1 MSNTKESSIVAF
13 AAALTTAVV
22 VTAITSHTLTRRNEE
37 KKQRVMVARQYQRDK
52 LLKEKTTEARLKN
65 EEPPSGLLLP
75 DTRLDKVYLWECEDL
90 RKRFPMANVENTMK
104 CRPNPVPVMR
114 SPILRKSSSS
124 PHPSEN
130 DLAGSGHSF
139 NGTEEAVVP
148 HMTNYNKLISDHEC
162 ILGEIVRKP
171 NGSTQTISYMR
182 AGPRKFLHFDPADVN
197 AAIVTCGGL
206 CPGLNNVIREITKTL
221 HQIYGIDGKVW
232 GIQGMCRVS
241 WIYRSVSYCVRGSID
256 VPDVWHK

>member
-1 MSNTKESSIVAF
+1 MSTNTKDTSVVAF

-22 VTAITSHTLTRRNEE
+22 VTAITSHKLTKWNEE
-37 KKQRVMVARQYQRDK
+37 KKQKVMVARQYQRDK

-65 EEPPSGLLLP
+65 QEPPSGLLLP

-104 CRPNPVPVMR
+104 CRANPVPAMR
-114 SPILRKSSSS
+114 SPILRKTSSS
-124 PHPSEN
+124 PHPS
-130 DLAGSGHSF
+130 DSDMASSAHSF
-139 NGTEEAVVP
+139 NSSTDESAVSHV
-148 HMTNYNKLISDHEC
+148 TNYNKLISDHEC
-162 ILGEIVRKP
+162 ILGDIVRKP
-171 NGSTQTISYMR
+171 NGTTQTISYMR
-182 AGPRKFLHFDPADVN
+182 AGPRKFLHFDPANVN

-232 GIQGMCRVS
+232 GIQGMCMNV
-241 WIYRSVSYCVRGSID
+241 WTCMSIMYEYIIS
-256 VPDVWHK
+256 